1 MPTAEQLTLT
11 EEESRLLQQG
21 LMEWCGPARCTEE
34 FAVAMGF
41 DSAQDL
47 SRRGVSI
54 RGALAEGET
63 LDPMDWA
70 RALMATE
77 IAFASDV
84 VGSGYEWSTT
94 TGWSDDTTVRVLR
107 SAQLKLIR
115 TVAPLV
121 GRGLGTR
128 RTTHPEV
135 LRAGGGPPP
144 DPAW

>member
-1 MPTAEQLTLT
+1 MPTAEQLALT
-11 EEESRLLQQG
+11 DEECRLLQRG

-41 DSAQDL
+41 DGAEDL

-54 RGALAEGET
+54 HHALAGKQALE
-63 LDPMDWA
+63 PMDWA
-70 RALMATE
+70 RALLATE
-77 IAFASDV
+77 VAFASDV
-84 VGSGYEWSTT
+84 IGSGYEWSTT
-94 TGWSDDTTVRVLR
+94 TGWPDDLTVRVLR
-107 SAQLKLIR
+107 SVQLKLIR

-128 RTTHPEV
+128 REVRAEV

-144 DPAW
+144 EPAW

>member
-11 EEESRLLQQG
+11 DEESRLLQQG
-21 LMEWCGPARCTEE
+21 LTEWCGPARCTEE

-47 SRRGVSI
+47 SRRGMSI
-54 RGALAEGET
+54 RSALAEKGALE
-63 LDPMDWA
+63 PMDWA
-70 RALMATE
+70 RALLATE
-77 IAFASDV
+77 LAFVSEV

-94 TGWSDDTTVRVLR
+94 TGWADDTTLRILR

-128 RTTHPEV
+128 QEPHTEV
-135 LRAGGGPPP
+135 LRAGGGLLPGL
-144 DPAW
+144 AW